1 VCIER
6 CKPGSE
12 GGAGVSSQEASRAY
26 PTGTGLPGPV
36 HESLAGAEAPGR
48 PLLLNYFPQVPISGM
63 ARPVGLGPRG
73 SHLGRVGSNP
83 TRDL

>member
-26 PTGTGLPGPV
+26 PTVTGQ
-36 HESLAGAEAPGR
+36 GAEDRDRIAALATWTLDR
-48 PLLLNYFPQVPISGM
+48 PAESPHLRRVAVAQVVERR
-63 ARPVGLGPRG
+63 AW
-73 SHLGRVGSNP
+73 
-83 TRDL
+83 TEF

>member
-26 PTGTGLPGPV
+26 PTGTAFRPGLREP
-36 HESLAGAEAPGR
+36 
-48 PLLLNYFPQVPISGM
+48 
-63 ARPVGLGPRG
+63 ARPRRGALGDRFQTG
-73 SHLGRVGSNP
+73 DRVPKFGTGTSPSLCALDYFN
-83 TRDL
+83 DFG